1 MFTAISREVWV
12 LTTETAHATLVRSS
26 LVRSTVALL
35 TVLALVGAIL
45 TAFGGTLFDLSETA
59 RLIVGLVLAI
69 VPAVLW
75 LGLFYAQDRLEPEP
89 HHYVVGLF
97 VLGGLL
103 GGAIEQPLLR
113 DFLKVQL
120 WAPTGIVTELL
131 ANILVHGLLTAA
143 LVYVAVRF
151 TVLPTPEFDERVDGI
166 IYGTSVALGLGIAA
180 NLAYL
185 FDNGTVSIGVGTM
198 QVIVTS
204 LAYATFGALVGYFL
218 GLVKPGGAPTWYAG
232 LGVLVTAV
240 VHGLYLYL
248 SSLFG
253 RSSTGLSYNPWP
265 TLIST
270 TIFAA
275 LVFAIVFLLIR
286 GTVGRST
293 AKSTSA

>member
-1 MFTAISREVWV
+1 MTPESGTSLRRSG
-12 LTTETAHATLVRSS
+12 LVRA
-26 LVRSTVALL
+26 TVVLL
-35 TVLALVGAIL
+35 ILLALVGVLL
-45 TAFGGTLFDLSETA
+45 TAFGGTLFELSETT
-59 RLIVGLVLAI
+59 RLIVGLLLAI

-75 LGLFYAQDRLEPEP
+75 LGLFYAQDHLEPEP

-103 GGAIEQPLLR
+103 GGAVEQPLLR

-120 WAPTGIVTELL
+120 WAPSGILSELL
-131 ANILVHGLLTAA
+131 ANIFVHGLLTAA

-180 NLAYL
+180 NLTYL
-185 FDNGTVSIGVGTM
+185 FDHGTVSIGVGTM

-218 GLVKPGGAPTWYAG
+218 GLVKPGGAPPWYAG

-240 VHGLYLYL
+240 VHGLYLYV
-248 SSLFG
+248 SGLFSG
-253 RSSTGLSYNPWP
+253 ASTGLSYNPWP

-270 TIFAA
+270 TVFAV
-275 LVFAIVFLLIR
+275 LVFAVVFLLIR
-286 GTVGRST
+286 RAVGRT
-293 AKSTSA
+293 ATVEGASA

>member
-1 MFTAISREVWV
+1 M
-12 LTTETAHATLVRSS
+12 TTETARATLLRSG
-26 LVRSTVALL
+26 LVRATVALL
-35 TVLALVGAIL
+35 TVLTLVGAIL

-75 LGLFYAQDRLEPEP
+75 LGLFYAQDHLEPEP

-97 VLGGLL
+97 VLGALL
-103 GGAIEQPLLR
+103 GGAVEQPLLR
-113 DFLKVQL
+113 DLLQVQL
-120 WAPTGIVTELL
+120 WTPTGIATELL

-185 FDNGTVSIGVGTM
+185 FDYGTVSIGVGTM

-218 GLVKPGGAPTWYAG
+218 GLVKPGGAPPWYAG

-253 RSSTGLSYNPWP
+253 KSSSSLSYNAWP
-265 TLIST
+265 ALIST
-270 TIFAA
+270 AIFAG
-275 LVFAIVFLLIR
+275 LVFSIVFLLIR
-286 GTVGRST
+286 GSVGRSAT
-293 AKSTSA
+293 VQSASA

>member
-1 MFTAISREVWV
+1 MRATAALLVV
-12 LTTETAHATLVRSS
+12 LT
-26 LVRSTVALL
+26 
-35 TVLALVGAIL
+35 LVGAIL

-75 LGLFYAQDRLEPEP
+75 LGLFYAQDHLEPEP

-97 VLGGLL
+97 VLGALL
-103 GGAIEQPLLR
+103 GGAVEQPLLR
-113 DFLKVQL
+113 DLFQVQL
-120 WAPTGIVTELL
+120 WTPTGIATELL

-204 LAYATFGALVGYFL
+204 LAYATFGALVGYSL
-218 GLVKPGGAPTWYAG
+218 GLVKPGGAPPWYAG
-232 LGVLVTAV
+232 LGVLGTAV

-253 RSSTGLSYNPWP
+253 KSSTTLSYNPWP

-270 TIFAA
+270 AIFAG
-275 LVFAIVFLLIR
+275 LVFGIVFLLIR
-286 GTVGRST
+286 GSVGRSAT
-293 AKSTSA
+293 VQSASA

>member
-1 MFTAISREVWV
+1 MSPAPSRTS
-12 LTTETAHATLVRSS
+12 LRRSGLVRA
-26 LVRSTVALL
+26 TIALL
-35 TVLALVGAIL
+35 LLSFIAGAVL
-45 TAFGGTLFDLSETA
+45 TAFGGTLFELSDVT

-75 LGLFYAQDRLEPEP
+75 LVLFYAQDQLEPEP

-97 VLGGLL
+97 LLGALL
-103 GGAIEQPLLR
+103 GGAVEQPLLR
-113 DFLKVQL
+113 DILQVQRWSESGL
-120 WAPTGIVTELL
+120 FTELV
-131 ANILVHGLLTAA
+131 ANIFVHGLITAA
-143 LVYVAVRF
+143 LVYAAVRF

-180 NLAYL
+180 NLSYL

-218 GLVKPGGAPTWYAG
+218 GLVKPGNAPTWYAG

-240 VHGLYLYL
+240 VHGLYLYVAG
-248 SSLFG
+248 LFG
-253 RSSTGLSYNPWP
+253 GTSDGFSYNPWP
-265 TLIST
+265 PLIST

-275 LVFAIVFLLIR
+275 VVFAVVFLLIR
-286 GTVGRST
+286 KTVGRT
-293 AKSTSA
+293 ATVEETSA

>member
-1 MFTAISREVWV
+1 M
-12 LTTETAHATLVRSS
+12 TTETARATLLRSG
-26 LVRSTVALL
+26 LVRATVALL
-35 TVLALVGAIL
+35 TVLTLVGAIL

-75 LGLFYAQDRLEPEP
+75 LGLFYAQDHLEPEP

-97 VLGGLL
+97 VLGALL
-103 GGAIEQPLLR
+103 GGAVEQPLLR
-113 DFLKVQL
+113 DLLQVQL
-120 WAPTGIVTELL
+120 WTPTGIATELL

-218 GLVKPGGAPTWYAG
+218 GLVKPGGAPPWYAG
-232 LGVLVTAV
+232 LGVLGTAV

-253 RSSTGLSYNPWP
+253 KSSSSLSYNAWP
-265 TLIST
+265 ALIST
-270 TIFAA
+270 AIFAG

-286 GTVGRST
+286 GSVGRSAT
-293 AKSTSA
+293 VQSASA